1 MHYAPGFTSKG
12 SVVLKL
18 AVAAMLAALCGLP
31 ESATAQLAEEGAT
44 PEPNLQ
50 EPALSDH
57 SPGDEG
63 GLSPRL
69 RKRTQR
75 NWDPSAY
82 DVRDDPRPRI
92 QYTSAP
98 QKTARPKLAPGIG
111 LGVSIASL
119 VGGLAMMSVG
129 VSQRICISFGEPCY
143 VPSSS
148 SVLIGTGAGLM
159 VGGLIGTIVSSV
171 ALKDSERARAK
182 TPSQRNARRV
192 QWDPAQSRVVF

>member
-1 MHYAPGFTSKG
+1 M
-12 SVVLKL
+12 VLAGL
-18 AVAAMLAALCGLP
+18 VALP
-31 ESATAQLAEEGAT
+31 LSATAQLAEEGAT

-82 DVRDDPRPRI
+82 DVQGDPRPSI

-98 QKTARPKLAPGIG
+98 QKPTRPKLGPGIG
-111 LGVSIASL
+111 LGISIASL
-119 VGGLAMMSVG
+119 VGGVAMMSVG
-129 VSQRICISFGEPCY
+129 VSQRFCISFGEPCDA
-143 VPSSS
+143 PRSSG
-148 SVLIGTGAGLM
+148 VLIGTGAALTVFGL
-159 VGGLIGTIVSSV
+159 LGTIVSGV
-171 ALKDSERARAK
+171 AFRNSEGARAK
-182 TPSQRNARRV
+182 APSQRNARRV
-192 QWDPAQSRVVF
+192 QWDLAQDIVCSHRCSEGRFRPC

>member
-1 MHYAPGFTSKG
+1 MRYLVGF
-12 SVVLKL
+12 VCVMAL
-18 AVAAMLAALCGLP
+18 VALP
-31 ESATAQLAEEGAT
+31 QSASAQADEEGAT
-44 PEPNLQ
+44 SEPNLE

-82 DVRDDPRPRI
+82 DARGDPRPSI

-148 SVLIGTGAGLM
+148 SVLIGTGAALTVFGI
-159 VGGLIGTIVSSV
+159 IGTVVSGV
-171 ALKDSERARAK
+171 AFKDSGRARAR

-192 QWDPAQSRVVF
+192 QWDLETSRVVF

>member
-1 MHYAPGFTSKG
+1 MRYLIGFVF
-12 SVVLKL
+12 VV
-18 AVAAMLAALCGLP
+18 ALGISPL
-31 ESATAQLAEEGAT
+31 SATARAGEEGAT
-44 PEPNLQ
+44 SEPNLQ

-57 SPGDEG
+57 SPSGEG

-82 DVRDDPRPRI
+82 DARGDPRPSI

-129 VSQRICISFGEPCY
+129 VSQRIFNCFGEPCY
-143 VPSSS
+143 APSSS
-148 SVLIGTGAGLM
+148 SVLIGAGAALT

-171 ALKDSERARAK
+171 ALRDSERNRAK
-182 TPSQRNARRV
+182 APSQRNARRV
-192 QWDPAQSRVVF
+192 QWDPAQSRIMF

>member
-1 MHYAPGFTSKG
+1 MRYLAGF
-12 SVVLKL
+12 VFVLTL
-18 AVAAMLAALCGLP
+18 AVLP
-31 ESATAQLAEEGAT
+31 LSVSAQDGEEGAT

-82 DVRDDPRPRI
+82 DVRSDPRPRI

-98 QKTARPKLAPGIG
+98 QKPIRPKLAPGIG

-119 VGGLAMMSVG
+119 VGGVAMMSVG
-129 VSQRICISFGEPCY
+129 VSQRICISFGDPCY
-143 VPSSS
+143 APSSS
-148 SVLIGTGAGLM
+148 GVLIGTGAALT
-159 VGGLIGTIVSSV
+159 VGGLLGTIVSGV
-171 ALKDSERARAK
+171 AFRDSEGARAK
-182 TPSQRNARRV
+182 APSQRNAHRV
-192 QWDPAQSRVVF
+192 QWDLARSRLVF